1 MCLGRHAEIHTY
13 KQTQAGT
20 DTGNSRVLM
29 LKVTAAAPYSFETLQ
44 KTVTSEL
51 TGNWTELR
59 KTPSISS
66 DSVSRFWRLKTQA
79 RERTPTRPEVSDI
92 SFAGDK
98 RELVV
103 PYPPIRGGPTKAR
116 SGESSG
122 TAVQADCLV
131 DPLFQLR
138 VAFVYYLWRT
148 FILESKMSHPAGGPP
163 PPKHFNSILHLHKT
177 RKRIINHKTTKTFYQ
192 LVR

>member
-1 MCLGRHAEIHTY
+1 MNTY

-20 DTGNSRVLM
+20 ETGNSRVLM
-29 LKVTAAAPYSFETLQ
+29 LKVTAAAPYLFETLQ

-66 DSVSRFWRLKTQA
+66 DSVSMFWRLKTQA
-79 RERTPTRPEVSDI
+79 RERIPTRTEVSDS
-92 SFAGDK
+92 SFMGDE
-98 RELVV
+98 RELGV
-103 PYPPIRGGPTKAR
+103 PYPSIRGGPNKVW

-122 TAVQADCLV
+122 AAAQVDYLA
-131 DPLFQLR
+131 DPLFQLD
-138 VAFVYYLWRT
+138 VVFVYNLWRT
-148 FILESKMSHPAGGPP
+148 FILESKMSHPGGGPP
-163 PPKHFNSILHLHKT
+163 PSKHFNSILHLHKT
-177 RKRIINHKTTKTFYQ
+177 RKRITNKATKTFGQ